1 MLAVYRLVY
10 LFIVLQA
17 HLLSE
22 TNLTFM
28 PLLKLY
34 KAFLLLYTSNTYFI
48 MHLLAVNFCSYQ
60 I

>member
-17 HLLSE
+17 HVLSE

-34 KAFLLLYTSNTYFI
+34 KAFCCFTQVTHTLLCTY
-48 MHLLAVNFCSYQ
+48 
-60 I
+60 